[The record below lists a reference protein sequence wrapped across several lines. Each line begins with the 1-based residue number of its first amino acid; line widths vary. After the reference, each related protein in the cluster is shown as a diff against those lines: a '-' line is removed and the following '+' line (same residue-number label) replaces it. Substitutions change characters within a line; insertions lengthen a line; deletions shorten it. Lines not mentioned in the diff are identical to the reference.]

1 MIIILTLNSDR
12 GEAANHGIF
21 DAARLRD
28 ELVRWRAGGQTLET
42 ALVSYQAEVKAR
54 THDAVIMSRHACL
67 DCHDLNTLA
76 VDSPVFQVTGF
87 NALAA
92 PVKSYL

>member
-1 MIIILTLNSDR
+1 MALTPDR

-21 DAARLRD
+21 DAARIRD
-28 ELVRWRAGGQTLET
+28 ELVRWRAGDQTLEA
-42 ALVSYQAEVKAR
+42 ALSNYQVEVKAR